1 MKTLSR
7 RLEDVLARRLE
18 YVLKTSWRRLKDVF
32 PRCLE
37 KVLKTSWRRREDIL
51 KTSWRHLQDVF
62 WRRMINKNIF
72 ILMRTSWRRLKDVF
86 GRRRRNR
93 FSRRFQDVFIK
104 TNVCWVLPNVLL
116 YEYRDVGMAKAVAV
130 KTSAYRPTCSNNICN
145 YFNKTNTTI
154 FVIRNV
160 YCQNDMKRHSHNTSW
175 NAFTGWR
182 ICSIFIEIFI
192 HTLKFV
198 KVNFL
203 YCSSKFSMIIFIWMF
218 YSCVIHLKKN
228 HVFFRIS
235 AVMRIYKWQINCH
248 PFWDLNLML
257 ECFPAFFQCL
267 CT

>member
-1 MKTLSR
+1 
-7 RLEDVLARRLE
+7 
-18 YVLKTSWRRLKDVF
+18 
-32 PRCLE
+32 
-37 KVLKTSWRRREDIL
+37 
-51 KTSWRHLQDVF
+51 
-62 WRRMINKNIF
+62 
-72 ILMRTSWRRLKDVF
+72 MRTSWRRLKDVF

-93 FSRRFQDVFIK
+93 FSRHFQDVFIK

-228 HVFFRIS
+228 HVFFRIT

-248 PFWDLNLML
+248 PFWDLNLTL